1 VCTNTQ
7 YTVNEYDAVI
17 EHRNT
22 RRSVSDTAATDVEV
36 TIGNHFP
43 KVENMWTF
51 KLATVK
57 PN

>member
-1 VCTNTQ
+1 MMLALNTE
-7 YTVNEYDAVI
+7 TLAAVYQI
-17 EHRNT
+17 QT
-22 RRSVSDTAATDVEV
+22 ATDVEV
-36 TIGNHFP
+36 TTGNHFP